1 MFRWMLN
8 ARLGNECSEEYQKN
22 IDELSR
28 LDDEKW
34 LNGEAEEIWQER
46 EPKLDQKFRDLKVDH
61 YVGKKYV
68 NILWA
73 KEYDYD
79 LS

>member
-1 MFRWMLN
+1 MPVLKSRVDT
-8 ARLGNECSEEYQKN
+8 ASEEYQKN
-22 IDELSR
+22 IDELSS

-34 LNGEAEEIWQER
+34 LNGEAEAIWQER
-46 EPKLDQKFRDLKVDH
+46 EPILDKKFRDLSVDH